1 MTRALSRRL
10 IPVLGVLA
18 ALAGVVTFAAPA
30 QSSAAAAP
38 DSPVV
43 VVGTTGLR
51 WDDVDRERT
60 PHLWSL
66 LERGSVADLSIRNV
80 RTAACPVDGWLAL
93 SAGRRAGD
101 EGRGGQVPQCR
112 PLGNPAFRGTTAV
125 VDRWAVYVETAEEGT
140 FEAQPGLLG
149 ESLRTAGVD
158 VAAIGP
164 GAGSPCPGR
173 TAGRRPV
180 LRPSARPHR
189 PRRDDQHGARVERAG
204 RDRPGQ
210 HPDPE
215 DLSENDPDRAY
226 GDRADQVDR
235 LDELLGVVL
244 DEVPDSSSLLVA
256 SLADSGATPH
266 LQLVAAGGPT
276 PSGAASDEYGPALLG
291 SRSTRQDGLTQA
303 TDLMPTVLELVGA
316 DVPTGLPGATVLP
329 VADTEA
335 SANARF
341 RTLIDL
347 SEAALAVQPLVVW
360 FFNGLVIA
368 QILLYGGAALALKN
382 NWGGIDGRR
391 RVLGIL
397 RRIAVVFAAVP
408 VSTFLANLVPWW
420 RSEFDLAAVV
430 GSVLVAVAVVSTV
443 ALLGPWRDRR
453 LGPMG
458 FVAGITSGVLALD
471 VATGSTLQISSLMGQ
486 QPVVAGRFYGLG
498 NVQFALF
505 ATGALL
511 LACALADAALK
522 RGRRRLAVGAV
533 AAIGLVAT
541 VIDGT
546 PGIGS
551 DFGGPPAM
559 IPAFTLLT
567 LLVAGVRI
575 TWRKILLI
583 GAGTAVAVVMLS
595 VADWL
600 RPASDRT
607 HFGRFVQSVIDGG
620 AMPVIERKA
629 LQNWEILTGSWLTV
643 LVPFGA
649 VFIGLVLMRP
659 VAWGAPAL
667 QRTYEAAPTLRHAL
681 VALLVMLGIGF
692 AVNDSGTVVPAI
704 GATLAIPLLI
714 AASVRTLEL
723 ADAEEGGPGATAE
736 APPPEQPVP
745 PTREATATR
754 RLRDAGPHRDSVR
767 GRRCFGG
774 VLQHGVRA
782 DRGDRGHALRARRSH
797 ASSGSAGLTA
807 SPSSG
812 SDR

>member
-1 MTRALSRRL
+1 MTRALSWRL
-10 IPVLGVLA
+10 LPALGLA
-18 ALAGVVTFAAPA
+18 LTVLAGVVALPTPAHSHQATAAPE
-30 QSSAAAAP
+30 
-38 DSPVV
+38 SPVV

-51 WDDVDRERT
+51 WDDVDPERT
-60 PHLWSL
+60 PNLWNL
-66 LERGSVADLSIRNV
+66 LERGSVADISIRNV

-101 EGRGGQVPQCR
+101 EARGATGAQCR
-112 PLGNPAFRGTTAV
+112 PITDPAFRGETAV
-125 VDRWAVYVETAEEGT
+125 VDRWATYLETAAEGS
-140 FEAQPGLLG
+140 FEAEPGLLG
-149 ESLRTAGVD
+149 QSLRAAGVE

-164 GAGSPCPGR
+164 GAAIALSGEDGLVD
-173 TAGRRPV
+173 GQYF
-180 LRPSARPHR
+180 ARPLD
-189 PRRDDQHGARVERAG
+189 PAALEERVAEAQESAQLVVVDLGSVR
-204 RDRPGQ
+204 
-210 HPDPE
+210 DPE
-215 DLSENDPDRAY
+215 DLAETDPDQAR
-226 GDRADQVDR
+226 GERADQVQR
-235 LDELLGVVL
+235 LDERLGVVL
-244 DEVPDSSSLLVA
+244 DTVPGTSSLLVA
-256 SLADSGATPH
+256 SLADSGHTPH
-266 LQLVAAGGPT
+266 LQLVAATGPT
-276 PSGAASDEYGPALLG
+276 PSSASADRYGPSMLG

-316 DVPTGLPGATVLP
+316 DVPSGLPGSTVLP
-329 VADTEA
+329 VGGGQA
-335 SANARF
+335 SATERF
-341 RTLIDL
+341 RSLIDL

-458 FVAGITSGVLALD
+458 FVAGMTSGVLALD

-522 RGRRRLAVGAV
+522 RGRRRVAVGVV
-533 AAIGLVAT
+533 AAIGVVAT

-567 LLVAGVRI
+567 LLVAGVRV
-575 TWRKILLI
+575 TWRKVMLI
-583 GAGTAVAVVMLS
+583 GAGTAVAVVLLS

-600 RPASDRT
+600 RPASERT

-659 VAWGAPAL
+659 SAWGAPAL
-667 QRTYEAAPTLRHAL
+667 QRTYEEAPTLRHAL

-723 ADAEEGGPGATAE
+723 ADDDEGGLGLALG
-736 APPPEQPVP
+736 APPSEILAQQKPESRSLP
-745 PTREATATR
+745 
-754 RLRDAGPHRDSVR
+754 
-767 GRRCFGG
+767 GG
-774 VLQHGVRA
+774 
-782 DRGDRGHALRARRSH
+782 
-797 ASSGSAGLTA
+797 
-807 SPSSG
+807 
-812 SDR
+812 

>member
-1 MTRALSRRL
+1 MRAHRQSAGCPLVPGGAPAHNLRGDDTGTAAVAHSEVAPAHYAGRVPAAVTRAPSWRL
-10 IPVLGVLA
+10 LPALGVALTL
-18 ALAGVVTFAAPA
+18 LAGAFAFAAAPA
-30 QSSAAAAP
+30 QSHRATAAP

-51 WDDVDRERT
+51 WDDVDRDRT

-80 RTAACPVDGWLAL
+80 RSAACPVDGWLAL
-93 SAGRRAGD
+93 SAGGRAGD
-101 EGRGGQVPQCR
+101 EPRGPSGGQCR
-112 PLGNPAFRGTTAV
+112 PIGNPAFRGTTAV
-125 VDRWAVYVETAEEGT
+125 VDRWAVYVESAEEGS
-140 FEAQPGLLG
+140 FEARPGLLG
-149 ESLRTAGVD
+149 QSLRTAGVD

-164 GAGSPCPGR
+164 GAAIAVSGEDGLVE
-173 TAGRRPV
+173 GQYF
-180 LRPSARPHR
+180 ARP
-189 PRRDDQHGARVERAG
+189 RDTTDLAATITTSLESSDVVVIDLGSIR
-204 RDRPGQ
+204 
-210 HPDPE
+210 DPE
-215 DLSENDPDRAY
+215 DLPELDPERAY

-244 DEVPDSSSLLVA
+244 DEVPGSSSLLVA

-266 LQLVAAGGPT
+266 LQLVAATGPT
-276 PSGAASDEYGPALLG
+276 PIRASADEYGPALLG
-291 SRSTRQDGLTQA
+291 SRSTRQDGLTQV
-303 TDLMPTVLELVGA
+303 TDLMPTVLELAGA
-316 DVPTGLPGATVLP
+316 DVPTGLPGASVLP
-329 VADTEA
+329 VAESEA
-335 SANARF
+335 SATERF
-341 RTLIDL
+341 RTLLDL

-382 NWGGIDGRR
+382 NWGGIDGQR

-430 GSVLVAVAVVSTV
+430 GSVLAAVAVVSTV

-522 RGRRRLAVGAV
+522 RGQRRVAVGTV

-567 LLVAGVRI
+567 LLVAGVRV
-575 TWRKILLI
+575 TWVKVLLI

-723 ADAEEGGPGATAE
+723 ADVDEGRLG
-736 APPPEQPVP
+736 
-745 PTREATATR
+745 TATPALPSAER
-754 RLRDAGPHRDSVR
+754 VEGPRPEKR
-767 GRRCFGG
+767 PLPGG
-774 VLQHGVRA
+774 
-782 DRGDRGHALRARRSH
+782 
-797 ASSGSAGLTA
+797 
-807 SPSSG
+807 
-812 SDR
+812 